1 MGTDGAFDLRGIDVL
16 PARHDHVVGPVAEV
30 EVAVLVEVADVAET
44 GEPIPEA
51 PAGLLGVLEVTLHQ
65 EVVRHPD
72 LAGLARVHRM
82 ALPVQDADL
91 DARDRTP
98 DGALAAVLVLGARH
112 RDPSDLGPSVQVV
125 HDVAEEPPGFRSDL
139 GREPRTG
146 AHHDLQ

>member
-30 EVAVLVEVADVAET
+30 EVAVLVEVAEVAEA
-44 GEPIPEA
+44 GEPVPET
-51 PAGLLGVLEVTLHQ
+51 PAGMPGVLEVALHQ

-91 DARDRTP
+91 DAG
-98 DGALAAVLVLGARH
+98 DGPTDGPLATVLVLGTRH
-112 RDPSDLGPSVQVV
+112 RDPTDLRPSVQVV

-139 GREPRTG
+139 GRERRTG